1 MDRRYKA
8 FSLAQSPAQRLRD
21 EWMAGR
27 GSRNSP
33 IPEGPG
39 PVNGHASFSLG
50 GSLGGYKPHIPDTPN
65 L

>member
-1 MDRRYKA
+1 MDRRCKA
-8 FSLAQSPAQRLRD
+8 FSLAQSPAQSLRD

-27 GSRNSP
+27 GSRTSP

-50 GSLGGYKPHIPDTPN
+50 VSGRLQTPHS
-65 L
+65 